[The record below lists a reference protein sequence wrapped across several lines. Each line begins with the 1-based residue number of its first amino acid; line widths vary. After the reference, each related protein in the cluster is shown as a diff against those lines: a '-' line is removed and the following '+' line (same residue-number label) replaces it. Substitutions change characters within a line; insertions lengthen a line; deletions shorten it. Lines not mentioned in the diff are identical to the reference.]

1 MFYQVLTSCK
11 WFNRSSTTSQSIL
24 PVICQNKLTLRDR
37 QLLNNMPGMCHKDRM
52 RLGAM
57 RSWRTWSIM
66 SRSSRWTAVSSPRR
80 WSPRGTWP
88 RTSPSC
94 PASTVQ
100 KLDIKKTFAIS
111 HHPNCGQ
118 IFGAG
123 TILQII
129 GDKVNIFHKR
139 YTVLTKIFYSR
150 CLTVINII
158 RRLSTS
164 SSLMGE
170 YSRDHKF
177 VIFCLSNLLVRNIPN
192 LLSRLYSFLVE
203 GSTKFWVPYKLDDFL
218 LFLHLVP

>member
-1 MFYQVLTSCK
+1 
-11 WFNRSSTTSQSIL
+11 
-24 PVICQNKLTLRDR
+24 
-37 QLLNNMPGMCHKDRM
+37 
-52 RLGAM
+52 
-57 RSWRTWSIM
+57 M
-66 SRSSRWTAVSSPRR
+66 SRSSRWTPVSSPRR
-80 WSPRGTWP
+80 WRWP

-94 PASTVQ
+94 SASTVQ
-100 KLDIKKTFAIS
+100 KLDIKKTLFAIS

-139 YTVLTKIFYSR
+139 YTVLTKIFYSS

-158 RRLSTS
+158 RRLSIS

-170 YSRDHKF
+170 YSHAHKF

-203 GSTKFWVPYKLDDFL
+203 GITKFWVPYKLDDFL

>member
-1 MFYQVLTSCK
+1 MRCETGGRGPSC
-11 WFNRSSTTSQSIL
+11 QG
-24 PVICQNKLTLRDR
+24 PADGR
-37 QLLNNMPGMCHKDRM
+37 Q
-52 RLGAM
+52 
-57 RSWRTWSIM
+57 
-66 SRSSRWTAVSSPRR
+66 

-88 RTSPSC
+88 RTNPSC
-94 PASTVQ
+94 SASTVQ

>member
-1 MFYQVLTSCK
+1 MRCEAGGRGPSCQGPADGRQCLVRGGGAHGVRGLGPVLPVQPPQS
-11 WFNRSSTTSQSIL
+11 RSSTSRKR
-24 PVICQNKLTLRDR
+24 C
-37 QLLNNMPGMCHKDRM
+37 LLFLIIP
-52 RLGAM
+52 
-57 RSWRTWSIM
+57 
-66 SRSSRWTAVSSPRR
+66 
-80 WSPRGTWP
+80 
-88 RTSPSC
+88 
-94 PASTVQ
+94 TVAQ
-100 KLDIKKTFAIS
+100 YL
-111 HHPNCGQ
+111 
-118 IFGAG
+118 
-123 TILQII
+123 LQII

-203 GSTKFWVPYKLDDFL
+203 GSTKFWVPYKLDNFL

>member
-94 PASTVQ
+94 SASTVQ

-203 GSTKFWVPYKLDDFL
+203 GSTKFWVPYKLDNFL

>member
-94 PASTVQ
+94 SASTVQ
-100 KLDIKKTFAIS
+100 KLDIKKTLFAIS
-111 HHPNCGQ
+111 HHPNCGP
-118 IFGAG
+118 IFG
-123 TILQII
+123 
-129 GDKVNIFHKR
+129 
-139 YTVLTKIFYSR
+139 
-150 CLTVINII
+150 
-158 RRLSTS
+158 
-164 SSLMGE
+164 
-170 YSRDHKF
+170 
-177 VIFCLSNLLVRNIPN
+177 
-192 LLSRLYSFLVE
+192 
-203 GSTKFWVPYKLDDFL
+203 TKFSVPYKLDDFL

>member
-1 MFYQVLTSCK
+1 
-11 WFNRSSTTSQSIL
+11 
-24 PVICQNKLTLRDR
+24 
-37 QLLNNMPGMCHKDRM
+37 
-52 RLGAM
+52 
-57 RSWRTWSIM
+57 M
-66 SRSSRWTAVSSPRR
+66 SRSSRWTPVEPKGYMASDQSFLFSLHSPEARHQEDV
-80 WSPRGTWP
+80 
-88 RTSPSC
+88 C
-94 PASTVQ
+94 Y
-100 KLDIKKTFAIS
+100 F